1 MLWAQTNPSRHSTY
15 ISKTSFDYAIFNIV
29 LLFFYVTSFYT
40 ATNENVEFELSR
52 LSFNDPTTKAESNML
67 CNQLITCLKDRA
79 GSSQQHFIIFDS
91 ALDFVWEKLH
101 TGHWCLVADSWR
113 KLFTL
118 ISILKARTLIDFSH
132 DSEKKQ

>member
-1 MLWAQTNPSRHSTY
+1 MVASCICGV
-15 ISKTSFDYAIFNIV
+15 ISVHKIFKIV

-40 ATNENVEFELSR
+40 ATNENIELELNR
-52 LSFNDPTTKAESNML
+52 LSFNDPTTKVESNML
-67 CNQLITCLKDRA
+67 CNQLITCLKDHD